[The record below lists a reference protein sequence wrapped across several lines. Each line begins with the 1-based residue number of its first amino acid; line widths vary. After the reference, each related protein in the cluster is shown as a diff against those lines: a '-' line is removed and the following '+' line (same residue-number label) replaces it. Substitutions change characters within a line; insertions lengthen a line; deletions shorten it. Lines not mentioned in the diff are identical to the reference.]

1 MEISVLNMYHR
12 LRDYHVPVQVLDEIF
27 SNESDLKTL
36 SDSWKALE
44 DDGLMGDE
52 IAEEMSAV
60 ILEEL
65 EDDLVQSLSNDKKII
80 IFNILFNL
88 YRQSP
93 VIMNLR

>member
-1 MEISVLNMYHR
+1 MEISILNMYQR

-36 SDSWKALE
+36 SDSWKELE

-60 ILEEL
+60 ILDEL
-65 EDDLVQSLSNDKKII
+65 EDDLVQSLSDDIKK
-80 IFNILFNL
+80 
-88 YRQSP
+88 
-93 VIMNLR
+93 